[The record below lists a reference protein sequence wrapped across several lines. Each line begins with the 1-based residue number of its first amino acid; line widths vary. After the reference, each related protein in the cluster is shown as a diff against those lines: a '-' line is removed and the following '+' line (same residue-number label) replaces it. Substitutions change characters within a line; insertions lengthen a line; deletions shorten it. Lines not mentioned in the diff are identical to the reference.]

1 MNSHITCNWVITC
14 RTIFGAILKR
24 KITLI
29 LMKSLFFWTIL
40 KRKRNK
46 MGLLGSGQ
54 YYHPILNDTIVLR
67 DIIVQE
73 NDNIVLGD
81 IIVQEN
87 DNIVQDDI
95 IVLDDIIVQKTKIS
109 MKFFRTIISSRKRY
123 YRFLN
128 GNIVQK
134 TIISSRQVFHF
145 RR

>member
-1 MNSHITCNWVITC
+1 
-14 RTIFGAILKR
+14 
-24 KITLI
+24 
-29 LMKSLFFWTIL
+29 
-40 KRKRNK
+40 

-67 DIIVQE
+67 DIIVQENDNIVLGDIIVQE